1 MDAKVDELFDKLNKT
16 NAHYSERDSVST
28 VSAFLKENPDT
39 DINAENRYGIRLLEY
54 AIFSRHEKLCKFLVE
69 HGADVNLR
77 LKGWSGNTTPLQFA
91 YREYLYKTVELFI
104 EHGADVN
111 ACDSFMGNTVIMDAV
126 ERDDLSLCD
135 KLLKAGADVYKANAF
150 CDNALTLAVERNSH
164 KMLSLLKSH
173 GANFN
178 ARSVRKSDDT
188 GEEVW
193 TYPLLELNY
202 SPKVVKYSS
211 KTLRKLINWGV
222 DVSCVDS
229 KGNTPL
235 TLASEH
241 GNHRLCEML
250 LHAGACIGEK
260 PNDFL
265 EKWRLLD
272 KGVAGRLLKCV
283 SDTVLNECR
292 IPPER
297 PDFKATVERMFIRL
311 YTVVGSCTDREAQRV
326 FALVFDKADDK

>member
-1 MDAKVDELFDKLNKT
+1 MNAKVDELFDRLNKA
-16 NAHYSERDSVST
+16 NAHHSERQSVST
-28 VSAFLKENPDT
+28 VSAFLKENPDI

-54 AIFSRHEKLCKFLVE
+54 AIISRHEKLCKFLVE

-91 YREYLYKTVELFI
+91 CREHLYKTVDLFI

-111 ACDSFMGNTVIMDAV
+111 ACDPSMGNTAIMDVV
-126 ERDDLSLCD
+126 ERNELSLSN
-135 KLLKAGADVYKANAF
+135 KLLKAGADVYKANVF

-164 KMLSLLKSH
+164 KMLSLLKGY
-173 GANFN
+173 GADFN
-178 ARSVRKSDDT
+178 ARSVRRSDDT

-193 TYPLLELNY
+193 TYPILSLNY
-202 SPKVVKYSS
+202 SPSVVKYSS
-211 KTLRKLINWGV
+211 KTLKKLIGWGV
-222 DVSCVDS
+222 DVSCADS

-250 LHAGACIGEK
+250 LRAGARIGEN

-265 EKWRLLD
+265 AKWRLLD

-283 SDTVLNECR
+283 SDTVSNVCH
-292 IPPER
+292 IDPEN
-297 PDFKATVERMFIRL
+297 PDFKHTVEMMFVRL
-311 YTVVGSCTDREAQRV
+311 YGVVGSCTDEESRRV
-326 FALVFDKADDK
+326 FALLNNS

>member
-1 MDAKVDELFDKLNKT
+1 MNAKVDELFDKLNKA
-16 NAHYSERDSVST
+16 NAHFSEWQSVST

-54 AIFSRHEKLCKFLVE
+54 AILSRHEKLCKFLVE

-77 LKGWSGNTTPLQFA
+77 LKGWSRNTTPLQFA
-91 YREYLYKTVELFI
+91 CREYLDKTVELFI

-111 ACDSFMGNTVIMDAV
+111 VCDPSIGNTAIMEAV
-126 ERDDLSLCD
+126 GRNELSLTN

-164 KMLSLLKSH
+164 KMLSLLKEY
-173 GANFN
+173 GADFN
-178 ARSVRKSDDT
+178 ARSVRMGDDT

-193 TYPLLELNY
+193 TYPILSLNY
-202 SPKVVKYSS
+202 SPNVVKYSS
-211 KTLRKLINWGV
+211 KTLKKLIDWGV
-222 DVSCVDS
+222 DVSCADS

-235 TLASEH
+235 MLASEH
-241 GNHRLCEML
+241 GNHKLCEML
-250 LHAGACIGEK
+250 LRAGARIGEN
-260 PNDFL
+260 PNNFL
-265 EKWRLLD
+265 AKWRLLD

-283 SDTVLNECR
+283 SDTVLNECH
-292 IPPER
+292 ISPER
-297 PDFKATVERMFIRL
+297 PDFKTTVERMFVRL
-311 YTVVGSCTDREAQRV
+311 YTVVGSCTDEEAQRV